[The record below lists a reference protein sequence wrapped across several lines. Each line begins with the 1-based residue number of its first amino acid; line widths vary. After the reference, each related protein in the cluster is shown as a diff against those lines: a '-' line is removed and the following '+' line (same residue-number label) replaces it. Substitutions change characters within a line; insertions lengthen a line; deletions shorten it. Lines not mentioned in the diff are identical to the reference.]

1 MTQSPILYG
10 VWIAKQGWLK
20 RNGESFATDHKEI
33 AEETARRVGGR
44 VYFID
49 PALTE
54 FEQYF
59 LEMEASKVKG
69 IRQLFESWMKRLQG
83 GK

>member
-1 MTQSPILYG
+1 MTEPIYYG
-10 VWIAKQGWLK
+10 VWLKGQGWLK
-20 RNGESFATDHKEI
+20 RNGEPFATEHKQI
-33 AEETARRVGGR
+33 ATETAQRAGGQ

-49 PALTE
+49 AVLKDCE
-54 FEQYF
+54 LYF

-69 IRQLFESWMKRLQG
+69 IRQLFEGWMKRLQG